1 MVHEVKC
8 EIKNKRRKKEE
19 ATVGKI
25 FEKTKHSQ
33 KQVWQRLKQN

>member
-8 EIKNKRRKKEE
+8 EIKNKRRKKE